1 MLLQIVVL
9 SLAVGGLALAGG
21 RASAPEEPW
30 SHVLVCLV
38 PLSVIV
44 GTVLTVVASAA

>member
-9 SLAVGGLALAGG
+9 SFAVGGLAMAGG

-38 PLSVIV
+38 PLSLIA
-44 GTVLTVVASAA
+44 GTVLTVAASAG